1 MRFMRISSVQIFS
14 NRKQRLDE
22 PLHPQLGEVLLSL
35 KWMLAPLLGLPH
47 SSLRTQRSQRPL
59 RQIFLFGFQ
68 FSNFHFLFPPDLPRL
83 IPL

>member
-35 KWMLAPLLGLPH
+35 KWMLAPPLQVAALFSVTSVLFLSALCVKSFSSFFPQPNLPAADLL
-47 SSLRTQRSQRPL
+47 
-59 RQIFLFGFQ
+59 
-68 FSNFHFLFPPDLPRL
+68 
-83 IPL
+83 